1 MQKTIRVLTIDGGGT
16 RGLFPATILRKLE
29 EETGKSITDMF
40 DVIAGNAT
48 GGIIALG
55 LASGMKIE
63 DIAEIYRD
71 RADFILP
78 PSSFWRKIRN
88 PVNLF
93 APKFPNKNFKQLL
106 SERLGAKSTLGDVTN
121 RFGSDTIFLTGTL
134 DMSPSLKDGETP
146 DFKIVVYNS
155 AFNTYD
161 DELLVDLAMRT
172 SAAAV
177 NLPLYQHYS
186 ESGNYANDPAMMALS
201 FCMNQQQADAPG
213 TSILADNAMGLKAR
227 PEDIKFL
234 SLGCGSDGSSFV
246 PREEIGDGNWG
257 LIKWMGRLIS
267 LVIHT
272 NMAANQY
279 YVQQFLDPSQYYRFS
294 AYYKA
299 DDAPKVLKD
308 KKLAIDVTDKEQ
320 LLAIQ
325 SFAEDTFDRQR
336 EELLAF
342 LDF

>member
-1 MQKTIRVLTIDGGGT
+1 MNKPIRVLTIDGGGT

-29 EETGKSITDMF
+29 EDTGKSVTDMF

-48 GGIIALG
+48 GGIIAMG
-55 LASGMKIE
+55 LAAGMKIE

-93 APKFPNKNFKQLL
+93 APKFPNKNMKQLL
-106 SERLGAKSTLGDVTN
+106 TERLGEKRTLGDVTK
-121 RFGSDTIFLTGTL
+121 RFGTDTIFLTGTL
-134 DMSPSLKDGETP
+134 DMSPALKDGETP
-146 DFKIVVYNS
+146 GFKIVIYNS
-155 AFNTYD
+155 AHNTYD
-161 DELLVDLAMRT
+161 DELLVDIAMRT

-186 ESGNYANDPAMMALS
+186 ESGNYANDPAMIALS
-201 FCMNQQQADAPG
+201 FCMNQQQAAAPG
-213 TSILADNAMGLKAR
+213 TSILSDNASGLKAR

-234 SLGCGSDGSSFV
+234 SLGCGATGSSYV
-246 PREEIGDGNWG
+246 PREKIGNGKWG

-279 YVQQFLDPSQYYRFS
+279 YVQQFLNPSQYFRLS

-325 SFAEDTFDRQR
+325 SYAEHTY
-336 EELLAF
+336 A
-342 LDF
+342 

>member
-1 MQKTIRVLTIDGGGT
+1 MQKPIRVLTIDGGGT

-29 EETGKSITDMF
+29 EETGQSVTDMF

-48 GGIIALG
+48 GGIIAMG
-55 LASGMKIE
+55 LAAGMKIE
-63 DIAEIYRD
+63 NIAEIYRD
-71 RADFILP
+71 QAGFIL
-78 PSSFWRKIRN
+78 PSSFWRRVWN

-93 APKFPNKNFKQLL
+93 APRYPNKNFKQLL
-106 SERLGAKSTLGDVTN
+106 TERLGADSTLADVTN
-121 RFGSDTIFLTGTL
+121 RFGTKTIFLTGTL
-134 DMSPSLKDGETP
+134 DMSPALKDGEAP
-146 DFKIVVYNS
+146 GFKIVVYNS
-155 AFNTYD
+155 AFKTYD
-161 DELLVDLAMRT
+161 DESLVDISMRT

-201 FCMNQQQADAPG
+201 FCMNQQRAASPG
-213 TSILADNAMGLKAR
+213 ESILPDNALGLKAR

-234 SLGCGSDGSSFV
+234 SLGCGSDGSSYV
-246 PREEIGDGNWG
+246 PREKIGKGTWG
-257 LIKWMGRLIS
+257 LMKWAGRLIS

-279 YVQQFLDPSQYYRFS
+279 YVQQFLNPSQYFRLS

-299 DDAPKVLKD
+299 DDAPGVLKD
-308 KKLAIDVTDKEQ
+308 KKLKIDVTDKEQ

-325 SFAEDTFDRQR
+325 SYAEKTYAKQR
-336 EELLAF
+336 EALLAF
-342 LDF
+342 LDL

>member
-1 MQKTIRVLTIDGGGT
+1 MSKPIRVLTIDGGGT

-29 EETGKSITDMF
+29 EETGKSVTDMF

-48 GGIIALG
+48 GGIIAMG
-55 LASGMKIE
+55 LASGMKVE

-71 RADFILP
+71 QAGFIL
-78 PSSFWRKIRN
+78 PSSFWRKIWN

-93 APKFPNKNFKQLL
+93 APKYPNKNFKQLL
-106 SERLGAKSTLGDVTN
+106 TERLGADSTLADVTN
-121 RFGSDTIFLTGTL
+121 RFGTETVFLTGTL
-134 DMSPSLKDGETP
+134 DMSPALKDGETP
-146 DFKIVVYNS
+146 GFKIVVYNS
-155 AFNTYD
+155 AFTTYD
-161 DELLVDLAMRT
+161 DESLVDICMRT

-201 FCMNQQQADAPG
+201 FCMNQQQATASG
-213 TSILADNAMGLKAR
+213 TSILPDNALGLKAQ

-234 SLGCGSDGSSFV
+234 SLGCGSRGGSYI
-246 PREEIGDGNWG
+246 PREKIGKGTWG
-257 LIKWMGRLIS
+257 LMKWMGRLIS
-267 LVIHT
+267 LVIYT

-279 YVQQFLDPSQYYRFS
+279 YIQQFLNPSQYFRLS

-299 DDAPKVLKD
+299 DDAPGVLKD

-325 SFAEDTFDRQR
+325 SYAEKTYAKQR
-336 EELLAF
+336 EALVAF
-342 LDF
+342 LDM